1 MDLQMTKQTIAV
13 SDVIL
18 DSFLEQ
24 GVECDM
30 ILPDYCP
37 DVVKILKCSVTPVIL
52 STQLSGDR
60 IEAEGTASIRLYYL
74 SEGGALHCYEQKY
87 PFEKSAELK
96 ETPLRPVAEASASL
110 DYVNCRAMSQRR
122 VDIRGAVTVHLR
134 VEGQKEQSVVGS
146 AQGGGVCLHS
156 RDFTV
161 TRLTGAVSRQFSIR
175 EEMDPVP
182 GNPPIDSI
190 LHARGCAALTEYK
203 VISGKIVAKGE
214 LRLQILCRS
223 QGDGEGTTEGPVTMD
238 YRLPISQILDVD
250 GAEEGSRCQVSFEPA
265 DIVVTLKNEG
275 APGEEKISL
284 SALLFARARVYDN
297 MEISLA
303 DDCYSTQYACTYAA
317 APMRLEQTSAMVDER
332 RQQRASVELPEEVS
346 GEVIS
351 LWGDISTVTLTEE
364 GLAAQLDLHLL
375 ACDSEGTPVYF
386 ERSLELPV
394 PVPLQPGEE
403 MADPAIQLEEIGY
416 TRSGDH
422 LELSCDLRV
431 TCRRVISNIFSAIQE
446 INIDEGRPNPPRTA
460 ALTIF
465 FARKGESLWEIARQ
479 YSTSMEAIMEENSL
493 AEDVLTENRMLMIP
507 MVAAQRRGTDSQL
520 EEA

>member
-1 MDLQMTKQTIAV
+1 M
-13 SDVIL
+13 
-18 DSFLEQ
+18 
-24 GVECDM
+24 
-30 ILPDYCP
+30 
-37 DVVKILKCSVTPVIL
+37 
-52 STQLSGDR
+52 
-60 IEAEGTASIRLYYL
+60 
-74 SEGGALHCYEQKY
+74 
-87 PFEKSAELK
+87 
-96 ETPLRPVAEASASL
+96 
-110 DYVNCRAMSQRR
+110 
-122 VDIRGAVTVHLR
+122 
-134 VEGQKEQSVVGS
+134 
-146 AQGGGVCLHS
+146 
-156 RDFTV
+156 
-161 TRLTGAVSRQFSIR
+161 
-175 EEMDPVP
+175 P
-182 GNPPIDSI
+182 GNPPIDTI

-317 APMRLEQTSAMVDER
+317 APMRREQTSAMVDER

-479 YSTSMEAIMEENSL
+479 YSTSMEAIMEENIL